1 MNIWNNNER
10 SIAAERRD
18 TFGGCIAAL
27 DSKQHALFVSA
38 ESMLRQTVQNKRLL
52 SLFVVFI

>member
-1 MNIWNNNER
+1 MNIWNNDER

-18 TFGGCIAAL
+18 AFGGCKAAL

-38 ESMLRQTVQNKRLL
+38 ESSLCQTVQSKRLL